1 MQTFA
6 DTPARRRRHEGNRLA
21 ELIDHGPYFT
31 DDVRLFRLT
40 GVVSGSN
47 GPRFVELEDC
57 RTLDIAKYTAEEVEA
72 VGLVPV
78 SARPAG
84 EDAGSRQPPPR
95 GTASTGAGLE
105 RTSPEETPPSSTLRT
120 GP

>member
-1 MQTFA
+1 METFA
-6 DTPARRRRHEGNRLA
+6 GTATGRRRHEGNQLA
-21 ELIDHGPYFT
+21 ELIRHGPYFT

-40 GVVSGSN
+40 GVVSGSS
-47 GPRFVELEDC
+47 GPRFLQLENC
-57 RTLDIAKYTAEEVEA
+57 RTLDVAKYSEEEVT
-72 VGLVPV
+72 VLGLVPV

-84 EDAGSRQPPPR
+84 QADGRQPPPR